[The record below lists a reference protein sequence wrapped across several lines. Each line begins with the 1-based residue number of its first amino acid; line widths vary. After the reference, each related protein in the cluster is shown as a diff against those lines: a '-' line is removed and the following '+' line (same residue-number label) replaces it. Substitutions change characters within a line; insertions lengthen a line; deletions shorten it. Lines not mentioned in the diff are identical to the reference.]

1 MLEKEFETIFI
12 RKLIDNGYEYLEAD
26 KALEKRT
33 AIENILLLD
42 LIEESIKR
50 LNPGISQKNIHD
62 VIKQIK
68 ASSSS
73 DLIIANEN
81 GMSKLIN
88 GIKVFDNEKK
98 MMITC
103 KIVDFGNI
111 KNNKFIVTNQFKMLS
126 THPTSRTQIVDIVIF
141 LNGLPIIIGELK
153 NPDNFS
159 QKTLELAYKQLKNYQ
174 IYLKDLFVFNC
185 FNFISDKFSNKYG
198 TITSSYDRF
207 FNWFDKSKHENLLDN
222 FINGLLS
229 KEMILDIIKN
239 YLFFT
244 IDNKNNLNNK
254 IIAGYHQYQG
264 VNSAI
269 NRISQNID
277 NKGGIFWHTQGSGKS
292 FSMVFLAKKYI
303 NLNPRA
309 TILVITDRRDL
320 DLQLADTFINSKRY
334 LGQEPERIGTIKELK
349 EKLNNKKQNGIYL
362 STIQKFTDE
371 IGVLSTRDDILII
384 ADEAHRSHNLDLD
397 FEIKKNELQ
406 LKIKEGNAQRLRKAF
421 VNAVFVGF
429 TGTPIEREDRSTKNI
444 FGDYISKYLMLDAI
458 KDGTIVDIFY
468 EPRKKELHR
477 DIEEFE
483 KIDNEYEL
491 IKQKYKND
499 TFVYDEAVKSLGL
512 KLNTFEKLIEND
524 GRITAIS
531 SDFIKH
537 YKSRVYILKGKA
549 MFVVFNRKC
558 AIKYYKE
565 IIKQA
570 PELRKN
576 IRVIMTANKQA
587 DASEVLEL
595 IGRDEDKKIFAKE
608 FKDPDSEF
616 KIAIVVDMWLT
627 GFDVP
632 CLDVIYIDKWL
643 KMHNLMQ
650 AVARVNRVYN
660 EDKTNKIKSSG
671 LIVDYIG
678 LWKNL
683 NKALDFYNNHGDEVS
698 ITGKTSDEIK
708 EQLLET
714 IDDIL
719 NKYLGAFKEKIWVKE
734 DNEMKNY
741 MFIEE
746 LHNHLIKNNLVESF
760 IDNSKGLTKM
770 LSISLGILNEIETN
784 VTVILIVLRKE
795 IINFELGKIDVETDV
810 KKISAKINNAII
822 CKGTFEEKYYE
833 PVSLKDLINHLHI
846 LKTKTINPEYN
857 AELIRITAYK
867 VVDELKK
874 HSIIRAKKLSE
885 KIDQLINQLKEGH
898 ISLKDFKEILSDIA
912 AEIVNNSA
920 ASKLN
925 LSEAEYSF
933 YELISQ
939 EIYTKKDITNKK
951 LLTIT
956 HEIYNKVKNI
966 ITDLWRIRPVE
977 KSKVK
982 TQIKLIL
989 IKHNFP
995 KESYSDNE
1003 NSLRSQLTRQIEE
1016 LVENDFAFE

>member
-1 MLEKEFETIFI
+1 MLEKEFEAIFI
-12 RKLIDNGYEYLEAD
+12 NKLIDNGYEYLEMD
-26 KALEKRT
+26 KILEKRGT
-33 AIENILLLD
+33 IENILLLD

-50 LNPGISQKNIHD
+50 LNPRISQKSIHD
-62 VIKQIK
+62 AIKQIK
-68 ASSSS
+68 ATSSS
-73 DLIIANEN
+73 DLIIANEA
-81 GMSKLIN
+81 GMDKIIN

-98 MMITC
+98 MIITC
-103 KIVDFGNI
+103 KIVDFDDF

-159 QKTLELAYKQLKNYQ
+159 RKTIELAYDQLQNYQ

-229 KEMILDIIKN
+229 KEIILDIIKN
-239 YLFFT
+239 FLFFT
-244 IDNKNNLNNK
+244 IDNKNNLNHK
-254 IIAGYHQYQG
+254 IIAGHHQYQG

-269 NRISQNID
+269 NRISQNKD

-292 FSMVFLAKKYI
+292 FSMVFLTKKYI
-303 NLNPRA
+303 DLNPKA
-309 TILVITDRRDL
+309 TILVITDRKDL
-320 DLQLADTFINSKRY
+320 DFQLADTFINSKKY
-334 LGQEPERIGTIKELK
+334 LGQEPERIESIKELK
-349 EKLNNKKQNGIYL
+349 EKLNNKRQNGIYL

-384 ADEAHRSHNLDLD
+384 ADEAHRSHNLDLN
-397 FEIKKNELQ
+397 FEINKLQ

-421 VNAVFVGF
+421 TNAVFVGF
-429 TGTPIEREDRSTKNI
+429 TGTPIEQEDRSTKDI
-444 FGDYISKYLMLDAI
+444 FGEYISKYLMSDAI

-491 IKQKYKND
+491 IKQKYKSD
-499 TFVYDEAVKSLGL
+499 TFIYEEAVKTLGL

-524 GRITAIS
+524 GRIEAIS

-537 YKSRVYILKGKA
+537 YKSRINILKGKA
-549 MFVVFNRKC
+549 MFIVFNRKC

-570 PELRKN
+570 PELEKH
-576 IRVIMTANKQA
+576 IKVIMTANKQA
-587 DASEVLEL
+587 DAKEVLEL
-595 IGRDEDKKIFAKE
+595 IGRDEDKKVFAKE
-608 FKDPDSEF
+608 FKDPESDF

-660 EDKTNKIKSSG
+660 DAKTNKVKSSG

-698 ITGKTSDEIK
+698 ITGKTSDEVK
-708 EQLLET
+708 EQLLTT
-714 IDDIL
+714 IDEIL
-719 NKYLGAFKEKIWVKE
+719 NKYFSEFKEKMCAKQ
-734 DNEMKNY
+734 DNEIKNY
-741 MFIEE
+741 MLIEE
-746 LHNHLIKNNLVESF
+746 LHNHLIKNNLVKSL
-760 IDNSKGLTKM
+760 IDDSKGLTKM
-770 LSISLGILNEIETN
+770 LSVSLGILNEIEIN
-784 VTVILIVLRKE
+784 ATVILIVLRKE

-810 KKISAKINNAII
+810 RKISTRINNAII
-822 CKGTFEEKYYE
+822 CKGNFEEKDYK
-833 PVSLKDLINHLHI
+833 PVSLNDLINHLSI
-846 LKTKTINPEYN
+846 LKTKTTNLEYN
-857 AELIRITAYK
+857 AELIKITAYK

-874 HSIIRAKKLSE
+874 HSLIRAKKLSE

-898 ISLKDFKEILSDIA
+898 ISLKEFKEILTDIA
-912 AEIVNNSA
+912 AEVVNDSA

-939 EIYTKKDITNKK
+939 EIYTKKDITNKE

-956 HEIYNKVKNI
+956 HEIYDKVKNI
-966 ITDLWRIRPVE
+966 ITDLWRIRPAE

-982 TQIKLIL
+982 TEIKLIL
-989 IKHNFP
+989 IKHKFP

-1016 LVENDFAFE
+1016 LVENDFEFE